1 MSDSHDQKLEKL
13 ETQIAF
19 LEHTV
24 EQVNAVVVEQGKQMA
39 RLQAQVRKLTDS
51 IEAQESER
59 IRATNSKP
67 PHY

>member
-1 MSDSHDQKLEKL
+1 MSESHDQKL

-24 EQVNAVVVEQGKQMA
+24 EQLNAVVVEQGKQMA
-39 RLQAQVRKLTDS
+39 KLHAQVRKLTDS
-51 IEAQESER
+51 VEAQELER
-59 IRATNSKP
+59 IRATNPKP